1 MNDIANRK
9 ILVQASSSV
18 IDPVAGRPVRPVR
31 ASLHVELADA
41 LRTMI
46 LEGYFPADER
56 IPERTLCDRFDV
68 SRTPLRE
75 ALKVLAVEG
84 LIELSHNKGAR
95 LRTVSRK
102 EVVDLFEVL
111 CSYEATVGRFAA
123 ERASDAELAAIQATH
138 AALRAAYTAQERTE
152 YFKRNQDIHAA
163 IVAMTKNNELKAAY
177 RQCATKIAVVRYQV
191 NYNDRRWKESM
202 TEHEMII
209 ESLSK
214 RNKTNLSR
222 VLRLHAEATA
232 QSTIEQLE
240 RTVRNASGLHGAM

>member
-1 MNDIANRK
+1 MVKRSIFA
-9 ILVQASSSV
+9 
-18 IDPVAGRPVRPVR
+18 IDTMRSRPAR

-56 IPERTLCDRFDV
+56 IPERMLCDRFDV

-95 LRTVSRK
+95 LRVTSRK

-111 CSYEATVGRFAA
+111 CGYEATVGRLAA
-123 ERASDAELAAIQATH
+123 ERASEAELAGVQAMH
-138 AALRAAYTAQERTE
+138 AALRAAYKARERTE

-163 IVAMTKNNELKAAY
+163 IVAMTKNEELKTAY
-177 RQCATKIAVVRYQV
+177 KQCATKIAVVRYQV
-191 NYNDRRWKESM
+191 NYNDRRWKELM
-202 TEHEMII
+202 AEHETIM
-209 ESLSK
+209 ETLSK
-214 RNKTNLSR
+214 RNKANFSR
-222 VLRLHAEATA
+222 VLCLHADATA

-240 RTVRNASGLHGAM
+240 RTLQNPSSSHGSM

>member
-1 MNDIANRK
+1 MSDIENRK
-9 ILVQASSSV
+9 IVVRASHTV
-18 IDPVAGRPVRPVR
+18 VDAIAARPVR

-56 IPERTLCDRFDV
+56 IPERTLCDQFDV

-95 LRTVSRK
+95 LRATSRK
-102 EVVDLFEVL
+102 EVADLFEVL
-111 CSYEATVGRFAA
+111 CSYEATVGRLAA
-123 ERASDAELAAIQATH
+123 ERASDAELAAIRAMHT
-138 AALRAAYTAQERTE
+138 ALRAAYTARERTD

-163 IVAMTKNNELKAAY
+163 IVAMTKNDELKKAY
-177 RQCATKIAVVRYQV
+177 RQCATKIAIVRYQV

-202 TEHEMII
+202 AEHETIM
-209 ESLSK
+209 ECLSK
-214 RNKTNLSR
+214 RNRANLSR

-232 QSTIEQLE
+232 QSTIEQVE
-240 RTVRNASGLHGAM
+240 RTVQSASGPHGAM

>member
-1 MNDIANRK
+1 MKDVENQRIMVRPSISAIELR
-9 ILVQASSSV
+9 
-18 IDPVAGRPVRPVR
+18 GRPART
-31 ASLHVELADA
+31 SLHVELADA

-95 LRTVSRK
+95 LRATSRK
-102 EVVDLFEVL
+102 EVADLFEVL

-123 ERASDAELAAIQATH
+123 ERASDVELAGVQAMH
-138 AALRAAYTAQERTE
+138 AALRAAYKARERTE

-163 IVAMTKNNELKAAY
+163 IVSMTKNDALKMAY
-177 RQCATKIAVVRYQV
+177 RQCATKIAAVRYQV

-202 TEHEMII
+202 TEHEMIM
-209 ESLSK
+209 ETLSK
-214 RNKTNLSR
+214 RNRANLSR
-222 VLRLHAEATA
+222 LLRLHAEATA

-240 RTVRNASGLHGAM
+240 RTLQNASGSHGAM